1 MADHQGLYVLM
12 LSIHGRICG
21 TPELGIDA
29 DTGGQIGYV
38 LDEIQA
44 LARDPRVSRIDLLT
58 RRFDDPDTN
67 PIYGTPRELLESGAR
82 IIRLPA
88 GPAHKY
94 LQKERL
100 WDYLDTFVDGALQFI
115 RS

>member
-1 MADHQGLYVLM
+1 MADHQGLYILM

-29 DTGGQIGYV
+29 DTGGQVGYV
-38 LDEIQA
+38 LDEMQA

-58 RRFDDPDTN
+58 RRFDDSDTN
-67 PIYGTPRELLESGAR
+67 PIYGAPRELLESGAR

-100 WDYLDTFVDGALQFI
+100 WDYLDTFVDGALHF
-115 RS
+115 